1 MVFQGVVFDLFGTL
15 VYDAFSSEK
24 YPAFLSRLAT
34 LLDLKESEF
43 APLWQDSYRERTL
56 GTFPTLQDNLRWVG
70 ERLERKLDPGAVEE
84 AANAIVD
91 LTRRA
96 LTPRPF
102 ALETLRQIRARGL
115 KTGLLSDCGPAV
127 PLMWDETPFA
137 QLFDTTVFSSREGMK
152 KPDPRFFGLVLGRL
166 GLTGPDCLY
175 VGDGNGDELPGAK
188 AMGMTPVLIASILAP
203 DEPERWLV
211 KDWEDVRL
219 ASLDDVI
226 HFLDF

>member
-1 MVFQGVVFDLFGTL
+1 MAFKGVVFDLFGTL

-43 APLWQDSYRERTL
+43 APLWQASYRERTL
-56 GTFPTLQDNLRWVG
+56 GTFPTLQDNIRWVG

-84 AANAIVD
+84 ASNAIVD

-127 PLMWDETPFA
+127 PLVWDETPFA
-137 QLFDTTVFSSREGMK
+137 PLFETAVFSSRGMPK
-152 KPDPRFFGLVLGRL
+152 VCIRARALVATNASGTPAAQPSVASSRL
-166 GLTGPDCLY
+166 SVNAWRT
-175 VGDGNGDELPGAK
+175 K
-188 AMGMTPVLIASILAP
+188 
-203 DEPERWLV
+203 RQ
-211 KDWEDVRL
+211 
-219 ASLDDVI
+219 
-226 HFLDF
+226 